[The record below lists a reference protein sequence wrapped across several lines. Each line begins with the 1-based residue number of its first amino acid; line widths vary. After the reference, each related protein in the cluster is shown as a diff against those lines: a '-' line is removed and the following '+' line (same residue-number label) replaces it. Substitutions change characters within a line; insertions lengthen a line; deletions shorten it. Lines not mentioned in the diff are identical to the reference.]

1 MTSWLGK
8 DRAPIEGCVFAF
20 ECPKT
25 WGALEKTNIDSVR
38 HCSSCDRNVYL
49 SVTVDAF
56 NSNVLKGRCV
66 AVPVNNPKRAYPA
79 DTAQLDSFIIG
90 EPAMPFNYGDLDHE
104 VE

>member
-1 MTSWLGK
+1 MF
-8 DRAPIEGCVFAF
+8 FAF

-25 WGALEKTNIDSVR
+25 WGALEKTNVDSVR

-49 SVTVDAF
+49 SVTVDGF

-66 AVPVNNPKRAYPA
+66 AVPVDKPKRAYLADKGHQEFCTLGVPA
-79 DTAQLDSFIIG
+79 RPLDC
-90 EPAMPFNYGDLDHE
+90 GDSDHE